1 MHKRWTNNVSIILL
15 LAGSVLLAAC
25 SGNELRVD
33 EEAAFAPTAADR
45 VAWLKAP
52 MQSREGM
59 QDETPLETDRMM
71 RTMIAKG
78 MKRRGIDVQAKGS
91 QADWLID
98 YRLVE
103 RIINDQGGPM
113 SPQAEAERAFETPGQ
128 DPQSLKSH
136 NAAVPAQTYM
146 LDMSISAHASQT
158 GKLLRKVTITD
169 IRAPGGIDD
178 APKLNLEIRV
188 AKALEGLLKRPAAE

>member
-1 MHKRWTNNVSIILL
+1 MHKRWNKSLSFGLL
-15 LAGSVLLAAC
+15 LAAATLLAAC
-25 SGNELRVD
+25 TGNELRVD

-52 MQSREGM
+52 LQAREGM
-59 QDETPLETDRMM
+59 QDQSPLETDRMM
-71 RTMIAKG
+71 RGMITKA
-78 MKRRGIDVQAKGS
+78 MQRRGLAVQAKGAP
-91 QADWLID
+91 ADWLID
-98 YRLVE
+98 YRLIE
-103 RIINDQGGPM
+103 RTINDEGGPL

-128 DPQSLKSH
+128 DPQGLKPH

-146 LDMSISAHASQT
+146 LDMSISAHDPGN
-158 GKLLRKVTITD
+158 GKILKKVTITD

-188 AKALEGLLKRPAAE
+188 AKALEELLKRPDSE

>member
-1 MHKRWTNNVSIILL
+1 MHKRWNQRLSFGLL
-15 LAGSVLLAAC
+15 LAGIVCLAGC

-33 EEAAFAPTAADR
+33 EEAAFAPTAADQ

-52 MQSREGM
+52 LQSREGM

-71 RTMIAKG
+71 RGMISKA
-78 MKRRGIDVQAKGS
+78 MKRRGMTVQSKGS
-91 QADWLID
+91 AADWLID
-98 YRLVE
+98 YRLIE
-103 RIINDQGGPM
+103 RTINDEGGPL

-136 NAAVPAQTYM
+136 NAAVPAQTFM
-146 LDMSISAHASQT
+146 LDMSISAHDPRD
-158 GKLLRKVTITD
+158 GKILKKVTITD

-188 AKALEGLLKRPAAE
+188 AKALEELLKRPSSD

>member
-1 MHKRWTNNVSIILL
+1 MHKRWTQNVSSILL
-15 LAGSVLLAAC
+15 LAASVLLAAC

-71 RTMIAKG
+71 RTMISKG
-78 MKRRGIDVQAKGS
+78 MKRRGIDVQTNGS

-98 YRLVE
+98 YRLIE
-103 RIINDQGGPM
+103 RVINDEGGPM

-146 LDMSISAHASQT
+146 LDMSISAHAPQT

>member
-1 MHKRWTNNVSIILL
+1 MHKRWTQNVSIILL
-15 LAGSVLLAAC
+15 LTGSVLLAAC

-52 MQSREGM
+52 LQSREGM

-103 RIINDQGGPM
+103 RVINDEGGPM
-113 SPQAEAERAFETPGQ
+113 SHQAEAERAFETPGQ

-146 LDMSISAHASQT
+146 LDMSISAHATQT
-158 GKLLRKVTITD
+158 GKVLRKVTITD

>member
-1 MHKRWTNNVSIILL
+1 MHKRWNQTFSIILL
-15 LAGSVLLAAC
+15 LTGC
-25 SGNELRVD
+25 
-33 EEAAFAPTAADR
+33 
-45 VAWLKAP
+45 AWLKAP
-52 MQSREGM
+52 LQSREGM

-71 RTMIAKG
+71 RTMIGKA
-78 MKRRGIDVQAKGS
+78 MKRRDMAVQAKGS
-91 QADWLID
+91 AADWLID

-103 RIINDQGGPM
+103 RIINDQGGPL

-136 NAAVPAQTYM
+136 NAAVPAQTFM
-146 LDMSISAHASQT
+146 LDMSISAHDPQT
-158 GKLLRKVTITD
+158 GKILRKVTITD

-188 AKALEGLLKRPAAE
+188 SKALEELLKRPKAE